1 MTMDMRPLWPQHC
14 SLQKWRELKAQK
26 LEAEPG
32 WPVCC
37 TLLISV
43 GVPCVAKINR
53 SSQFVGTLCVTEP
66 RLGSLCVTDVTLPSS
81 LGKLLCCRRKKAN
94 LLTNTGH

>member
-1 MTMDMRPLWPQHC
+1 MA
-14 SLQKWRELKAQK
+14 S
-26 LEAEPG
+26 
-32 WPVCC
+32 
-37 TLLISV
+37 TLLPTKMEGTRGLEV
-43 GVPCVAKINR
+43 GSRTWVACVLHVTYLSWGAMCVAKINR
-53 SSQFVGTLCVTEP
+53 SSQFAGTLCVAEP

>member
-1 MTMDMRPLWPQHC
+1 MA
-14 SLQKWRELKAQK
+14 S
-26 LEAEPG
+26 
-32 WPVCC
+32 
-37 TLLISV
+37 TLLPTKMEGTQGLEVRSWKPNLGGMCV
-43 GVPCVAKINR
+43 ADTYLSWGTMCVAKINR
-53 SSQFVGTLCVTEP
+53 SSQFVGTLCVAEP